1 MVNGKYLLAV
11 ENLAERN
18 KARLNTKG
26 SPKEKETE
34 ELFYW
39 VISRLEW
46 HMQGCWPAK
55 THHDLIID
63 IRRGWYNDGSILL
76 KHGNVSEYLSQ
87 YVIGKEFDKVM
98 ENVVNIFN
106 EIGKNEEKGYH
117 FSAKYLTDTFVVHMV
132 TEK

>member
-1 MVNGKYLLAV
+1 MVNEKYLLAA

-18 KARLNTKG
+18 KARLNTES

-55 THHDLIID
+55 EHHDLIID
-63 IRRGWYNDGSILL
+63 IKRWYNDGRVLL
-76 KHGNVSEYLSQ
+76 QHGNVSQYLSQ
-87 YVIGKEFDKVM
+87 YVIGKEFDNVM
-98 ENVVNIFN
+98 EDVVNIFN
-106 EIGKNEEKGYH
+106 DIGKNEEKEYR
-117 FSAKYLTDTFVVHMV
+117 FSAVYLEDTLVVHMV
-132 TEK
+132 TEE